1 LQEKVDSV
9 IEQLLCR
16 VGILSNDL
24 YLLAIFDASE
34 CTSGASWGE
43 YTLQNSVSFW
53 SRAAGVG
60 CPYVAVIWSNISLGS
75 INGFHLARA
84 GLFDTLN
91 ALFTPLLRQLKT
103 ARCIF

>member
-1 LQEKVDSV
+1 LQEEAYSV
-9 IEQLLCR
+9 IERLLCR
-16 VGILSNDL
+16 VGILSKNL

-34 CTSGASWGE
+34 LHLGGILRGIHASKE
-43 YTLQNSVSFW
+43 VLFW

-60 CPYVAVIWSNISLGS
+60 RPYVAVIWSNISLGS

-84 GLFDTLN
+84 GSFETLN
-91 ALFTPLLRQLKT
+91 ALLMPSSRQLKT